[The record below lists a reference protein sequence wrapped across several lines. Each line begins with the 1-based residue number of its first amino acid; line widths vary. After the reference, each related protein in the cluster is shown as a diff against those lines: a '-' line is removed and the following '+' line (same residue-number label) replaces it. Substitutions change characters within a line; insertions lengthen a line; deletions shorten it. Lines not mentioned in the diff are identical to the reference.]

1 MALTREQLF
10 DTMGPLQDLIASPG
24 WTVFARELQARRTRH
39 LLNLTIESATGDLA
53 AVRSLQA
60 KITEIDILLKWPEQE
75 IEKGRRVAL
84 ARASVSAQGD

>member
-1 MALTREQLF
+1 
-10 DTMGPLQDLIASPG
+10 
-24 WTVFARELQARRTRH
+24 
-39 LLNLTIESATGDLA
+39 
-53 AVRSLQA
+53 LQA